1 MKKSFLFLAT
11 LALVSVA
18 ACQKIETPETQET
31 PEVVAPE
38 EPAVAEKPETAL
50 NAEEVAYILNDVAE
64 KEEVKL
70 FIKKMIFMVREGNDS
85 RHFEFSVGPQSE
97 DNPDLTYISGAL
109 GLVRGEFH
117 PIVVDMDLMVVS
129 QIPIVGQLDP
139 AQISKN
145 YIKAGLALDDITCE
159 YYLYQASKGLD
170 IAVANTYRLAFLR
183 GEDEK
188 GHRTMDLYVINPND
202 PDFPP
207 FPIGNVLKSFIN
219 Q

>member
-1 MKKSFLFLAT
+1 MKKSFLFLAA

-18 ACQKIETPETQET
+18 ACQKIETPETPDT

-38 EPAVAEKPETAL
+38 EKPETAL

-97 DNPDLTYISGAL
+97 NNPDLTYISGAL
-109 GLVRGEFH
+109 GLVRGELH
-117 PIVVDMDLMVVS
+117 PIVVDMDLMIMS

-139 AQISKN
+139 AQITKN
-145 YIKAGLALDDITCE
+145 YAKAGLSLDDITCE
-159 YYLYQASKGLD
+159 YYLYQAWPSSAEKTKRATARWIFTSSTLM
-170 IAVANTYRLAFLR
+170 IRSSRPSRLVTYL
-183 GEDEK
+183 
-188 GHRTMDLYVINPND
+188 NPLL
-202 PDFPP
+202 
-207 FPIGNVLKSFIN
+207 ISSLS
-219 Q
+219 